1 MGPGA
6 ACERH
11 PFSPNCE
18 FLAALFQRSGAL
30 HPTRIRAPATSL
42 AILHSNIFRGSMA
55 HHFLPAAHV
64 QYDPRCIRQ
73 RAQGPVFQRFPDP
86 PVARPARTD
95 RSGARHTG
103 GRLPGRR
110 QRGHRIGR
118 TEAACSHRFPA
129 ARPAGP
135 PACGPLAERR
145 RRRTAH
151 THRVR
156 RGRTRRPVS
165 PHRPGAG
172 RPPNFRP
179 IPGPAFRYPHG
190 YRYRRWTVGLF
201 LPAVFFS
208 SYYYYNDYWRLGL
221 GAPPYGYRWVRYG
234 PDLLLVEVR
243 SRRVVDVV
251 YGAFY

>member
-1 MGPGA
+1 MKKAVLYLSIALIVVPDIAIAQQGNRPPSGNGGARPSPSTRPGPAPSRPGGSVQPSRPGGPSTQPSRPGASRPQPPRPGQPSPGPGQPGGPA
-6 ACERH
+6 VQPPR
-11 PFSPNCE
+11 PGGPSP
-18 FLAALFQRSGAL
+18 QPPRPGG
-30 HPTRIRAPATSL
+30 P
-42 AILHSNIFRGSMA
+42 G
-55 HHFLPAAHV
+55 V
-64 QYDPRCIRQ
+64 QPPR
-73 RAQGPVFQRFPDP
+73 
-86 PVARPARTD
+86 
-95 RSGARHTG
+95 
-103 GRLPGRR
+103 PG
-110 QRGHRIGR
+110 Q
-118 TEAACSHRFPA
+118 
-129 ARPAGP
+129 
-135 PACGPLAERR
+135 
-145 RRRTAH
+145 
-151 THRVR
+151 
-156 RGRTRRPVS
+156 

>member
-1 MGPGA
+1 MKKAVLYLSIALIVVPDIAIAQQGGRPPSGGGARPSPSTRPAPAPSRPSGSVQPSRPGGPSTQPSRPGASRPQPPRPGQPSPGPGQPGGPA
-6 ACERH
+6 VQPPR
-11 PFSPNCE
+11 PGGPSP
-18 FLAALFQRSGAL
+18 QPPRPGG
-30 HPTRIRAPATSL
+30 P
-42 AILHSNIFRGSMA
+42 G
-55 HHFLPAAHV
+55 V
-64 QYDPRCIRQ
+64 QPPRP
-73 RAQGPVFQRFPDP
+73 GP
-86 PVARPARTD
+86 
-95 RSGARHTG
+95 
-103 GRLPGRR
+103 
-110 QRGHRIGR
+110 
-118 TEAACSHRFPA
+118 
-129 ARPAGP
+129 
-135 PACGPLAERR
+135 
-145 RRRTAH
+145 
-151 THRVR
+151 
-156 RGRTRRPVS
+156 

-190 YRYRRWTVGLF
+190 YQYRRWTVGLF

>member
-1 MGPGA
+1 MKKAVLYLSIALIVVPDIAIAQQGGRPPSGNGGARPSPSTRPAPAPSRPGGSAQPSRPGGPSTQPSRPGASRPQPPRPVQPSPGPGQPGGPA
-6 ACERH
+6 VQPPR
-11 PFSPNCE
+11 PGGPSP
-18 FLAALFQRSGAL
+18 QPPRPGG
-30 HPTRIRAPATSL
+30 P
-42 AILHSNIFRGSMA
+42 G
-55 HHFLPAAHV
+55 V
-64 QYDPRCIRQ
+64 QPPR
-73 RAQGPVFQRFPDP
+73 
-86 PVARPARTD
+86 
-95 RSGARHTG
+95 
-103 GRLPGRR
+103 PG
-110 QRGHRIGR
+110 Q
-118 TEAACSHRFPA
+118 
-129 ARPAGP
+129 
-135 PACGPLAERR
+135 
-145 RRRTAH
+145 
-151 THRVR
+151 
-156 RGRTRRPVS
+156 

-221 GAPPYGYRWVRYG
+221 GAPPYGYRWIRYG